1 MYDVVCVL
9 DAKAAVGECP
19 VWCGLTQSLY
29 WVDIPNGK
37 LNCFSPM
44 SGINRMWTFAE
55 PIGSFGLRAQGGA
68 ILALK
73 SGFHLFDFVTGDLEK
88 LVNPEPD
95 KTENRLND
103 GRCDRAGR
111 FWAGSMRDPPD
122 PMQKTGALYRLG
134 ADYRCSQMIKD
145 LFVSNGLAFSPD
157 DRILYHSDSHV
168 SVRIVWAWDFDLVD
182 GAISNRRVFVET
194 AGMPGRPDGAAV
206 DADGC
211 YWMAAVD
218 GWEVVRFT
226 PAGKIDR
233 RIALPVSQPS
243 MIAFGGRDL
252 DTMYIT
258 SIRPPDTDLSKQPQA
273 GGLFAV
279 NAGVKGLPEP
289 RYVG

>member
-1 MYDVVCVL
+1 MYEVVCVL

-19 VWCGLTQSLY
+19 VWCGITQSLY
-29 WVDIPNGK
+29 WVDIPNGQ
-37 LNCFSPM
+37 LNCFNPTT
-44 SGINRMWTFAE
+44 GVNQIWTFAE

-73 SGFHLFDFVTGDLEK
+73 SGFHLFDFATGNLQK
-88 LVNPEPD
+88 LVNPESD
-95 KTENRLND
+95 KAENRLND

-122 PMQKTGALYRLG
+122 PRQKTGVLYRLD
-134 ADYRCSQMIKD
+134 ADYRCLQVVED

-157 DRILYHSDSHV
+157 DRILYHSDSYV
-168 SVRIVWAWDFDLVD
+168 SVRTVWAWDFDLAD
-182 GAISNRRVFVET
+182 GVISNRRVFVNT
-194 AGMPGRPDGAAV
+194 AGMPGRPDGAAI

-211 YWMAAVD
+211 YWMAAID

-226 PAGKIDR
+226 PAGRVDR

-252 DTMYIT
+252 DTLYIT
-258 SIRPPDTDLSKQPQA
+258 SIRPPEADLSKQPQA

-289 RYVG
+289 RYAG